1 MTGYLVVQA
10 VPDPGEVDVQ
20 DPLPVLGAGFMD
32 QRPLAGDAGV
42 VVREVQ
48 AAELRH
54 GGAHGLLDVPA
65 VGHIRPDEQRRRP
78 GLADQIGGF
87 LPFGPV
93 DVDHRDRGT
102 GPGEAQGHG
111 SADAAAGAGN
121 ESSCHGSRL
130 PQPTSLLVG
139 SCR

>member
-1 MTGYLVVQA
+1 VVQA

-20 DPLPVLGAGFMD
+20 DPLPVFRAGLVD
-32 QRPLAGDAGV
+32 QRPLTGDAGV

-54 GGAHGLLDVPA
+54 GRAHGLLDVLA
-65 VGHIRPDEQRRRP
+65 VGHVRPDEQRRRP
-78 GLADQIGGF
+78 GLADQVRGF
-87 LPFGPV
+87 LAFGRV
-93 DVDHRDRGT
+93 DVDHRDRGA
-102 GPGEAQGHG
+102 GPREAQGHR

-130 PQPTSLLVG
+130 P
-139 SCR
+139 